1 LLRYIVYRLLSMI
14 PTLLL
19 ISVLVF
25 LITYLIPGDP
35 TYTLLGME
43 VTEQARQ
50 GLRVQLGLDKPIY
63 IRYGIWLWNV
73 LHGDL
78 GISIFGQ
85 FKVTYLIGRSM
96 PVSLELML
104 FTIIIALMIAI
115 PAAVISAIRKN
126 TWVDMVVTLGAFT
139 GLSLPSFWL
148 AIMFIYLFAVNLKML
163 PASGYVR
170 TSEGIWPNLRSM
182 ILPSVT
188 LGIVYSTGL
197 MRFLRAGLLDVLN
210 EDYVRTARM
219 KGVIEWR
226 VLMRHVLKNA
236 LIPFV
241 TVLGLEMAWLL
252 GGSVLIENVFAL
264 PGMGRLALNA
274 ILQRDYSLIQG
285 IALVMAGLF
294 VLINLIVDILYA
306 FLDPRVRMAGKA

>member
-1 LLRYIVYRLLSMI
+1 M
-14 PTLLL
+14 
-19 ISVLVF
+19 
-25 LITYLIPGDP
+25 
-35 TYTLLGME
+35 
-43 VTEQARQ
+43 A
-50 GLRVQLGLDKPIY
+50 
-63 IRYGIWLWNV
+63 
-73 LHGDL
+73 
-78 GISIFGQ
+78 SIF
-85 FKVTYLIGRSM
+85 LRS
-96 PVSLELML
+96 
-104 FTIIIALMIAI
+104 
-115 PAAVISAIRKN
+115 
-126 TWVDMVVTLGAFT
+126 TLK
-139 GLSLPSFWL
+139 L
-148 AIMFIYLFAVNLKML
+148 L
-163 PASGYVR
+163 PATGYVR
-170 TSEGIWPNLRSM
+170 LDEGLWPNLRSM

-210 EDYVRTARM
+210 EDYIRTARM

-252 GGSVLIENVFAL
+252 GGSVFIENVFAL